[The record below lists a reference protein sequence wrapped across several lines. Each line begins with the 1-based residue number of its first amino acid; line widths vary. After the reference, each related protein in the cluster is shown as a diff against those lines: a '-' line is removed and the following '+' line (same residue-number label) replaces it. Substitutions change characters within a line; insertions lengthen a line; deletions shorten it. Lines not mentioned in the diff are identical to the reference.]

1 MADLNFAGSYDGL
14 HLPYSPEAEQAVLG
28 AIILES
34 NTFDKVVDTLKSP
47 DYFYVSLHKLIF
59 AQMQEMVGLGLNID
73 FVTLLERLKQN
84 KAFDESTGKSYL
96 FDLVDNCPS
105 ISNAEEYAKIIAEK
119 YNVRR
124 LITASREI
132 IDDATAGN
140 EDPSVLID
148 SAEQKIFDIRQGNER
163 HGLERINSVIL
174 QTFDRLDALNSETD
188 NSMKPIPT
196 GIGDLDRMITGL
208 NRSDL
213 IILAARPGMGKTSFA
228 LNIARNVA
236 CKSKKTVAF
245 FSLEMSKEQLASRLL
260 SSEALI
266 GGTKLRTGNLTEEEW
281 SRLIP
286 ASDILSKTDLYLDDT
301 PGITIPEMKSRL
313 RRLHN
318 LDLVVIDYLQLM
330 SSGRKIDS
338 RVNEI
343 SEITRNLKILAKEMN
358 VPVITLSQLS
368 RAAEKRDDHRP
379 QIADLRDSGSI
390 EQDADIV
397 LFLYREGYYDKE
409 GRKIDSRV
417 NEISEI
423 TRNLKILAK
432 EMNVPVI
439 TLSQLSRAAEKRD
452 DHRPQIA
459 DLRDSGSIE
468 QDADIVLFL
477 YREGY
482 YDKEGGEDS
491 AAPTADMNSGECIVA
506 KNRHGETNIVKLHWQ
521 GEFMRFTGTDNRDA

>member
-34 NTFDKVVDTLKSP
+34 DTFDKVVDTLKSP

-59 AQMQEMVGLGLNID
+59 AQMQEMIGLGLSID
-73 FVTLLERLKQN
+73 FVTLLEKLKQN
-84 KAFDESTGKSYL
+84 KAFDETTGKTYL
-96 FDLVDNCPS
+96 MDL
-105 ISNAEEYAKIIAEK
+105 
-119 YNVRR
+119 RR

-140 EDPSVLID
+140 DDPSVLID
-148 SAEQKIFDIRQGNER
+148 SAEQKIFDIRQGNEK

-266 GGTKLRTGNLTEEEW
+266 GGTKLRTGQLTEEEW

-330 SSGRKIDS
+330 SSGRKIDN

-397 LFLYREGYYDKE
+397 LFLYRDG
-409 GRKIDSRV
+409 
-417 NEISEI
+417 
-423 TRNLKILAK
+423 
-432 EMNVPVI
+432 
-439 TLSQLSRAAEKRD
+439 
-452 DHRPQIA
+452 
-459 DLRDSGSIE
+459 
-468 QDADIVLFL
+468 
-477 YREGY
+477 
-482 YDKEGGEDS
+482 
-491 AAPTADMNSGECIVA
+491 
-506 KNRHGETNIVKLHWQ
+506 
-521 GEFMRFTGTDNRDA
+521 

>member
-1 MADLNFAGSYDGL
+1 
-14 HLPYSPEAEQAVLG
+14 
-28 AIILES
+28 
-34 NTFDKVVDTLKSP
+34 
-47 DYFYVSLHKLIF
+47 
-59 AQMQEMVGLGLNID
+59 MQEMIGLGLSID
-73 FVTLLERLKQN
+73 FVTLLEKLKQN
-84 KAFDESTGKSYL
+84 KAFDEATGKTYL
-96 FDLVDNCPS
+96 MDLVNNCPS

-132 IDDATAGN
+132 IDDATAGSD
-140 EDPSVLID
+140 DPSVLID
-148 SAEQKIFDIRQGNER
+148 SAEQKIFDIRQGNEK

-266 GGTKLRTGNLTEEEW
+266 GGTKLRTGQLTEEEW

-330 SSGRKIDS
+330 SGSGARKGDS
-338 RVNEI
+338 RQQEI
-343 SEITRNLKILAKEMN
+343 SDISRSLKALARELN
-358 VPVITLSQLS
+358 VPVIALSQLS
-368 RAAEKRDDHRP
+368 RACESRTDHRP
-379 QIADLRDSGSI
+379 MLSDLRESGAI

-397 LFLYREGYYDKE
+397 MFLYRDEYYNKDSPSKGITEVIIAKQRNGPIGTVELVWMGDLCRFGNKE
-409 GRKIDSRV
+409 Y
-417 NEISEI
+417 
-423 TRNLKILAK
+423 T
-432 EMNVPVI
+432 
-439 TLSQLSRAAEKRD
+439 SQ
-452 DHRPQIA
+452 
-459 DLRDSGSIE
+459 
-468 QDADIVLFL
+468 
-477 YREGY
+477 
-482 YDKEGGEDS
+482 
-491 AAPTADMNSGECIVA
+491 
-506 KNRHGETNIVKLHWQ
+506 
-521 GEFMRFTGTDNRDA
+521 

>member
-1 MADLNFAGSYDGL
+1 M
-14 HLPYSPEAEQAVLG
+14 
-28 AIILES
+28 
-34 NTFDKVVDTLKSP
+34 
-47 DYFYVSLHKLIF
+47 
-59 AQMQEMVGLGLNID
+59 
-73 FVTLLERLKQN
+73 
-84 KAFDESTGKSYL
+84 
-96 FDLVDNCPS
+96 DLVNNCPS

-140 EDPSVLID
+140 DDPSVLID
-148 SAEQKIFDIRQGNER
+148 SAEQKIFDIRQGNEK

-266 GGTKLRTGNLTEEEW
+266 GGTKLRTGQLTEEEW

-330 SSGRKIDS
+330 SSS
-338 RVNEI
+338 
-343 SEITRNLKILAKEMN
+343 
-358 VPVITLSQLS
+358 
-368 RAAEKRDDHRP
+368 
-379 QIADLRDSGSI
+379 
-390 EQDADIV
+390 
-397 LFLYREGYYDKE
+397 
-409 GRKIDSRV
+409 RKIDSRV

-506 KNRHGETNIVKLHWQ
+506 KNRHGETNIVKTALA
-521 GEFMRFTGTDNRDA
+521 GVSSCALRERTTEMLNRVTATVEKYGLLEKGDSVIVALSGGADSTALLSVFVSLKEKYNLSIYAAHINHNIRGDEAKRDENFCKILCKKFNTELFIKSVDVPTLAKQQKISEELCGRNVRYAFLKSFRKNFVQRLQPLTRHPTMPKR